1 MRKIVCIAIVFL
13 MSISTSAQVE
23 KTSQLYKTL
32 KVNDS
37 IIFNASFITCNL
49 KELTELVT
57 DDLEFYHDKAGLM
70 VGKDT
75 FIENTKNGLCKSKHK
90 LRRVLE
96 KGTLEVFSLKNT
108 KGKLYAAI
116 QKGVHS
122 FYEDG
127 KKGSTA
133 KFTHLWVL
141 SDKQWKLKRVLSYDH
156 KAPK

>member
-70 VGKDT
+70 GGKDT

-108 KGKLYAAI
+108 KGFYDLVDPVSVKFEG
-116 QKGVHS
+116 K
-122 FYEDG
+122 FYEREKIYDSNLYYLSSNG
-127 KKGSTA
+127 GSPSRLY
-133 KFTHLWVL
+133 FIP
-141 SDKQWKLKRVLSYDH
+141 LK
-156 KAPK
+156 